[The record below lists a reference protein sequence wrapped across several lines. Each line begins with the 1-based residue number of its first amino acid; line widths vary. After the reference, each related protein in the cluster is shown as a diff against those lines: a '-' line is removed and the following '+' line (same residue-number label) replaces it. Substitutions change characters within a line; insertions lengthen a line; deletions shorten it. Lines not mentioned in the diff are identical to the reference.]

1 MNLLHRSSHL
11 LFRLTAVALIA
22 GALVAV
28 GPRAPS
34 AHAATMAGSIVFIKN
49 HNIWVSR
56 PDGSGQRALTS
67 NGTSASPWR
76 SPDQSDVGTVVATRG
91 TRIYRMNQ
99 WGTELNTIDP
109 PDLKNSAG
117 EWIGGRMT
125 HVTISPDGS
134 KIAYTYERFSC
145 PSTIPAPPCRLRWV
159 TAITAANRLT
169 PAAGYGVMFYDHPT
183 WLTNSRLMVNGIG
196 FDQMYLFDVY
206 RGDAFWFHEGMF
218 PGSDFMPLADGAVS
232 RNGAYLAMVRGKF
245 EDARIQIAHLP
256 GNPRTGGVPPLPE
269 YRCETEAQSGF
280 NSPTF
285 APDSSALAWEEPDG
299 IWIKSEPINCALQ
312 AVLTIPGG
320 KQPSWSAS
328 VYQTRRPAP
337 IKFGVTKM
345 PKISGSAKKGKTLR
359 VTSGTWTSVPASVS
373 YRWYRNGRAIGG
385 ATKAS
390 YKVKKS
396 DRKRKL
402 SVKVTVRKPG
412 YVTRIVTTKSV
423 RVKW

>member
-1 MNLLHRSSHL
+1 MKILHRSSHL
-11 LFRLTAVALIA
+11 LLRLVAVTLVA

-34 AHAATMAGSIVFIKN
+34 ADAATTAGSIVFIKN

-56 PDGSGQRALTS
+56 PDGTGQRALTS
-67 NGTSASPWR
+67 NGTKSSPWR

-99 WGTELNTIDP
+99 WGTELNSIDP
-109 PDLKNSAG
+109 PDLPNSAR
-117 EWIGGRMT
+117 EFIGGRMT
-125 HVTISPDGS
+125 HVTISPDGT
-134 KIAYTYERFSC
+134 KIAYTYEKFTC
-145 PSTIPAPPCRLRWV
+145 PSTMPPAPCKLRWV
-159 TAITAANRLT
+159 TAITAADRLT
-169 PAAGYGVMFYDHPT
+169 SATNYGVMFYDHPT
-183 WLTNSRLMVNGIG
+183 WLTNSRLMVNGG
-196 FDQMYLFDVY
+196 GYDQMYLFDVY
-206 RGDAFWFHEGMF
+206 RGAAFWFHEGMF
-218 PGSDFMPLADGAVS
+218 PGSDFKPLADGAVS
-232 RNGAYLAMVRGKF
+232 RNGVYLAMVRGTF
-245 EDARIQIAHLP
+245 GDARIQIAHLP

-269 YRCETEAQSGF
+269 YRCQTDAQSGF

-299 IWIKSEPINCALQ
+299 IWIKREPIDCVVQ
-312 AVLTIPGG
+312 AALTIPGG

-328 VYQTRRPAP
+328 TYQTKRPAP

-345 PKISGSAKKGKTLR
+345 PKISGTAKKGKTLR
-359 VTSGTWTSVPASVS
+359 VTAGSWTSVPSSVS

-402 SVKVTVRKPG
+402 SVRVTVRKPG
-412 YVTRIVTTKSV
+412 YVTRTVSTKSV
-423 RVKW
+423 RVKR